1 MPARTKIITKTL
13 SGISKAHKDYI
24 YWTGGDWLWY
34 APEYMITT
42 YIAKE
47 NATGTGHYVTLEQ
60 DAKESIKE
68 AGGPGSG
75 KFTEDTRRKF
85 EGGRF
90 DIVVW
95 DGDTP
100 VTIIEVKN
108 QPHGF
113 SGRNGIKG
121 DVDNICRVLK
131 GENSFQYGLV
141 AYYSALK
148 EINTVSAVER
158 TSRRVDYIKSA
169 ADARIK
175 TKGGLKLRQ
184 HLSHHKPQVVEDSA
198 WIGVVLQISKSSQ

>member
-1 MPARTKIITKTL
+1 MANSSNIIKKTL
-13 SGISKAHKDYI
+13 SGITKAHKDYEK
-24 YWTGGDWLWY
+24 WSGLWLCTG
-34 APEYMITT
+34 PEYMVTT

-47 NATGTGHYVTLEQ
+47 IATGTRHYVTLEQ

-75 KFTEDTRRKF
+75 KFTEGTRSKL

-113 SGRNGIKG
+113 SGSNGIKG

-141 AYYSALK
+141 AYYSALNEK
-148 EINTVSAVER
+148 NTVSAVKR
-158 TSRRVDYIKSA
+158 TSRRVDKIKSA
-169 ADARIK
+169 AEKHIK
-175 TKGGLKLRQ
+175 EKKKGLKLRQ
-184 HLSHHKPQVVEDSA
+184 YPSHPKPNA
-198 WIGVVLQISKSSQ
+198 WIGVVLQISKIN

>member
-1 MPARTKIITKTL
+1 MPARTNIIKKTL
-13 SGISKAHKDYI
+13 RGITKAHKDYEN
-24 YWTGGDWLWY
+24 WSGLWLCTG
-34 APEYMITT
+34 PEYMITT

-47 NATGTGHYVTLEQ
+47 IATNTGHYVTLEQ

-108 QPHGF
+108 QPRGF
-113 SGRNGIKG
+113 SGKNGIKG

-148 EINTVSAVER
+148 KINTVSAVKR
-158 TSRRVDYIKSA
+158 TSGRVDYIKSA

-175 TKGGLKLRQ
+175 EKGGLELRQ
-184 HLSHHKPQVVEDSA
+184 HPSHPKPQVVEDSA
-198 WIGVVLQISKSSQ
+198 WIGVVLQISKSRQ